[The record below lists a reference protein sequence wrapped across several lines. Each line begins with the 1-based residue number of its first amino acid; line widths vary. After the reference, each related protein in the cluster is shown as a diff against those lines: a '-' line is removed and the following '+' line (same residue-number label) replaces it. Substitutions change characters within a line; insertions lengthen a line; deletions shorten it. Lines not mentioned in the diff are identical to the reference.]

1 MKKVQLVYAEVMNG
15 ITEAMRNDPLVVII
29 SDTGVFVVTTEENSV
44 KYNEDFYPVDAEAKE
59 VYGIRLVNST
69 LVCSHLNDMPRY
81 KGG

>member
-59 VYGIRLVNST
+59 AYGIRVEDGRLYISN
-69 LVCSHLNDMPRY
+69 
-81 KGG
+81 